1 MTKEKRKRLIY
12 NAVTFAL
19 VIAAYFILQSMIANK
34 TITRSLKGQL
44 VPICCWIVMAVSLNL
59 VIGISGELSLG
70 HAGFM
75 SVGAYTGA
83 VMSSWMLHI
92 FDVQDTT
99 LRLVIAI
106 VAGGLL
112 AGVVG
117 VLIGIPV
124 LRLRGDYLAIVT
136 LAFGEIIRNLVNVLY
151 IGVSDG
157 RLHLSFLNRDMPEGV
172 TMLVDGAKGAVKI
185 KPVSTFTAGFILILI
200 TLVIVLNLINS
211 RAGRAIKACRD
222 NRIAAESMGV
232 NVTKYKMM
240 AFVTAAVLAGMA
252 GALYGLNSSTVVPTQ
267 FTFNQ
272 SINVL
277 VFVVLGGLGN
287 VLGSVVSAALLTI
300 LPEVLR
306 AFSDYRMLAYAIVLI
321 LVMIFTNN
329 PTIRTYTDRLF
340 APVRRIAGKPAQL
353 LAENAHALFGAVGG
367 AAGGAAGGSM
377 GGMLMGV
384 LLGVLGGAAG
394 IALGSVLKGKGRNLE
409 GEGRQ
414 HE

>member
-1 MTKEKRKRLIY
+1 MTKAKRKRLIY
-12 NAVTFAL
+12 NLVTYAL
-19 VIAAYFILQSMIANK
+19 VIAAYIILQNMIGAK
-34 TITRSLKGQL
+34 TISRSLKGLL
-44 VPICCWIVMAVSLNL
+44 VPICAWIIMAVSLNL
-59 VIGISGELSLG
+59 VIGFSGELSLG

-75 SVGAYTGA
+75 SIGAYTGA
-83 VMSSWMLHI
+83 IISGWLMAA
-92 FDVQDTT
+92 FDMQDPT
-99 LRLVIAI
+99 LRLVLAI
-106 VAGGLL
+106 VGGGIAAGIF
-112 AGVVG
+112 G

-151 IGVSDG
+151 VGTADG
-157 RLHLSFLNRDMPEGV
+157 QLHFAFLNKKLPADV

-185 KPVSTFTAGFILILI
+185 KPISTFTVGFVLVMI
-200 TLVIVLNLINS
+200 TLIVVLNLVNS
-211 RAGRAIKACRD
+211 RAGRAIQATRD

-232 NVTKYKMM
+232 SVTKYKMM

-287 VLGSVVSAALLTI
+287 VLGSVISATFLTV

-306 AFSDYRMLAYAIVLI
+306 EFADYRMLVYAVVLI

-329 PTIRTYTDRLF
+329 PLIRSVFGRAV
-340 APVRRIAGKPAQL
+340 APVKGLFRGKK
-353 LAENAHALFGAVGG
+353 NSVSGG
-367 AAGGAAGGSM
+367 EA
-377 GGMLMGV
+377 
-384 LLGVLGGAAG
+384 
-394 IALGSVLKGKGRNLE
+394 
-409 GEGRQ
+409 
-414 HE
+414 

>member
-1 MTKEKRKRLIY
+1 MKMTKAKRNRLIY
-12 NAVTFAL
+12 NIVTFAL
-19 VIAAYFILQSMIANK
+19 VIIAFIVLQSMIEGK

-59 VIGISGELSLG
+59 VVGISGELSLG

-75 SVGAYTGA
+75 SVGAYTSA
-83 VMSSWMLHI
+83 VISGLLLHVYKI
-92 FDVQDTT
+92 EDTT
-99 LRLVIAI
+99 LRLVVAI
-106 VAGGLL
+106 IAGGLM
-112 AGVVG
+112 AGLIG
-117 VLIGIPV
+117 ALIGIPV

-151 IGVSDG
+151 IGTGDG
-157 RLHLSFLNRDMPEGV
+157 RLYMSFLNKKLPDGV
-172 TMLVDGAKGAVKI
+172 VMLVDGAKGAVKI
-185 KPVSTFTAGFILILI
+185 KPISTFIAGFILILI
-200 TLVIVLNLINS
+200 TLVVVLNLINS

-232 NVTKYKMM
+232 NVTKYKMT

-287 VLGSVVSAALLTI
+287 VLGSVISATFLTI
-300 LPEVLR
+300 LPEMLR
-306 AFSDYRMLAYAIVLI
+306 AFADYRMLVYAVVLI

-329 PTIRTYTDRLF
+329 PTIRSFADRLF
-340 APVRRIAGKPAQL
+340 APFKKKETKTGGDAQ
-353 LAENAHALFGAVGG
+353 
-367 AAGGAAGGSM
+367 
-377 GGMLMGV
+377 
-384 LLGVLGGAAG
+384 
-394 IALGSVLKGKGRNLE
+394 
-409 GEGRQ
+409 
-414 HE
+414 

>member
-1 MTKEKRKRLIY
+1 MTKAKRRRLIY
-12 NAVTFAL
+12 NLVTFGL
-19 VIAAYFILQSMIANK
+19 VIAAFIILQNMIAAK
-34 TITRSLKGQL
+34 TISRSLKGQL
-44 VPICCWIVMAVSLNL
+44 VPICAWIVMAVSLNL
-59 VIGISGELSLG
+59 VIGFSGELSLG

-83 VMSSWMLHI
+83 VVSGWLLNGFNME
-92 FDVQDTT
+92 DPT

-106 VAGGLL
+106 LAGGIL
-112 AGVVG
+112 AGIVG
-117 VLIGIPV
+117 ALIGIPV

-151 IGVSDG
+151 VGTADG
-157 RLHLSFLNRDMPEGV
+157 KLHFSFLNKNLPSGV

-185 KPVSTFTAGFILILI
+185 KPISTFTVGFVLILI
-200 TLVIVLNLINS
+200 TLIIVLNLVNS
-211 RAGRAIKACRD
+211 RAGRAIQATRD

-232 NVTKYKMM
+232 SVTKYKMM

-287 VLGSVVSAALLTI
+287 VLGSIISATFLTV

-306 AFSDYRMLAYAIVLI
+306 EFADYRMLVYAVVLI

-329 PTIRTYTDRLF
+329 PTTRAIANRLF
-340 APVRRIAGKPAQL
+340 SPLKKLFRGKKNSVPGGDAQ
-353 LAENAHALFGAVGG
+353 
-367 AAGGAAGGSM
+367 
-377 GGMLMGV
+377 
-384 LLGVLGGAAG
+384 
-394 IALGSVLKGKGRNLE
+394 
-409 GEGRQ
+409 
-414 HE
+414 

>member
-1 MTKEKRKRLIY
+1 MTKAKRKRLIY
-12 NAVTFAL
+12 NLVTFGL
-19 VIAAYFILQSMIANK
+19 VIGAFIILENMISSKA
-34 TITRSLKGQL
+34 ISRSLKGQL
-44 VPICCWIVMAVSLNL
+44 VPICAWIIMAVSLNL
-59 VIGISGELSLG
+59 VIGFSGELSLG

-75 SVGAYTGA
+75 SIGAYTGA
-83 VMSSWMLHI
+83 VVSGWLVAA
-92 FDVQDTT
+92 FDMQDPI
-99 LRLVIAI
+99 LRLVLAI
-106 VAGGLL
+106 LAGGIL
-112 AGVVG
+112 AGIFG

-151 IGVSDG
+151 IGTADG
-157 RLHLSFLNRDMPEGV
+157 NLHFAFLNKEMPANV

-185 KPVSTFTAGFILILI
+185 KPISTFEVGFVLILI
-200 TLVIVLNLINS
+200 TLLVVLNLVNS
-211 RAGRAIKACRD
+211 RAGRAIQATRD

-232 NVTKYKMM
+232 SVTKYKMM

-287 VLGSVVSAALLTI
+287 VLGSIISATFLTV

-306 AFSDYRMLAYAIVLI
+306 EFADYRMLVYAVVLI

-329 PTIRTYTDRLF
+329 PTTRAIADRLF
-340 APVRRIAGKPAQL
+340 APVKKLFHKDRR
-353 LAENAHALFGAVGG
+353 ET
-367 AAGGAAGGSM
+367 AGGGD
-377 GGMLMGV
+377 V
-384 LLGVLGGAAG
+384 
-394 IALGSVLKGKGRNLE
+394 K
-409 GEGRQ
+409 
-414 HE
+414 

>member
-1 MTKEKRKRLIY
+1 MTREKRRRLIY
-12 NAVTFAL
+12 NTVTFAV
-19 VIAAYFILQSMIANK
+19 VIIAFFVLQSMIEAK

-83 VMSSWMLHI
+83 VVSGFMLNALN
-92 FDVQDTT
+92 VQDTT

-106 VAGGLL
+106 VAGGLM
-112 AGVVG
+112 AGITG

-157 RLHLSFLNRDMPEGV
+157 QLKVSFLSRDMPENV

-185 KPVSTFTAGFILILI
+185 KPISTFTAGFILILI
-200 TLVIVLNLINS
+200 TLVVVLNLINS

-272 SINVL
+272 SLNVL

-287 VLGSVVSAALLTI
+287 VLGSVISATLLTV

-306 AFSDYRMLAYAIVLI
+306 AFSDYRMLAYAVVLI

-329 PTIRTYTDRLF
+329 PTIRTFTNRLF
-340 APVRRIAGKPAQL
+340 GPIKRVARKPGL
-353 LAENAHALFGAVGG
+353 LFAENAVALCGILGASAAGTFGG
-367 AAGGAAGGSM
+367 AAFGTAYGILIGIAGGAAGM
-377 GGMLMGV
+377 
-384 LLGVLGGAAG
+384 
-394 IALGSVLKGKGRNLE
+394 ALGSVLKGMNRKNE
-409 GEGRQ
+409 GEGQ
-414 HE
+414 AHE

>member
-1 MTKEKRKRLIY
+1 MTKAKRKRLIY
-12 NAVTFAL
+12 NLVTYAL
-19 VIAAYFILQSMIANK
+19 VIAAYIILQNMIGAK
-34 TITRSLKGQL
+34 TISRSLKGLL
-44 VPICCWIVMAVSLNL
+44 VPICAWIIMAVSLNL
-59 VIGISGELSLG
+59 VIGFSGELSLG

-75 SVGAYTGA
+75 SIGAYTGA
-83 VMSSWMLHI
+83 IISGWLMAA
-92 FDVQDTT
+92 FDMQDPT
-99 LRLVIAI
+99 LRLVLAIAGGGI
-106 VAGGLL
+106 VAGIF
-112 AGVVG
+112 G

-151 IGVSDG
+151 VGTADG
-157 RLHLSFLNRDMPEGV
+157 QLHFAFLNKKLPADV

-185 KPVSTFTAGFILILI
+185 KPISTFTVGFVLVII
-200 TLVIVLNLINS
+200 TLIVVLNLVNS
-211 RAGRAIKACRD
+211 RAGRAIQATRD

-232 NVTKYKMM
+232 SVTKYKMM

-287 VLGSVVSAALLTI
+287 VLGSVISATFLTV

-306 AFSDYRMLAYAIVLI
+306 EFADYRMLVYAVVLI

-329 PTIRTYTDRLF
+329 PLIRSVFGRAV
-340 APVRRIAGKPAQL
+340 APVKGLFRGKK
-353 LAENAHALFGAVGG
+353 NSVSGG
-367 AAGGAAGGSM
+367 EA
-377 GGMLMGV
+377 
-384 LLGVLGGAAG
+384 
-394 IALGSVLKGKGRNLE
+394 
-409 GEGRQ
+409 
-414 HE
+414 

>member
-1 MTKEKRKRLIY
+1 
-12 NAVTFAL
+12 
-19 VIAAYFILQSMIANK
+19 
-34 TITRSLKGQL
+34 
-44 VPICCWIVMAVSLNL
+44 MAVSLNL
-59 VIGISGELSLG
+59 VIGFSGELSLG

-75 SVGAYTGA
+75 SIGAYTGA
-83 VMSSWMLHI
+83 VVSGWLVAA
-92 FDVQDTT
+92 FDMQDPI
-99 LRLVIAI
+99 LRLVLAI
-106 VAGGLL
+106 LAGGIL
-112 AGVVG
+112 AGIFG

-151 IGVSDG
+151 IGTADG
-157 RLHLSFLNRDMPEGV
+157 NLHFAFLNKEMPANV

-185 KPVSTFTAGFILILI
+185 KPISTFEVGFVLILI
-200 TLVIVLNLINS
+200 TLLVVLNLVNS
-211 RAGRAIKACRD
+211 RAGRAIQATRD

-232 NVTKYKMM
+232 SVTKYKMM

-287 VLGSVVSAALLTI
+287 VLGSIISATFLTV

-306 AFSDYRMLAYAIVLI
+306 EFADYRMLVYAVVLI

-329 PTIRTYTDRLF
+329 PTTRAIADRLF
-340 APVRRIAGKPAQL
+340 APVRK
-353 LAENAHALFGAVGG
+353 LFHKDRRET
-367 AAGGAAGGSM
+367 AGGGD
-377 GGMLMGV
+377 V
-384 LLGVLGGAAG
+384 
-394 IALGSVLKGKGRNLE
+394 K
-409 GEGRQ
+409 
-414 HE
+414 

>member
-1 MTKEKRKRLIY
+1 MTKAKRKRLIY
-12 NAVTFAL
+12 NLVTFGL
-19 VIAAYFILQSMIANK
+19 VIGAFIILENRIAAKAIS
-34 TITRSLKGQL
+34 RSLKGQL
-44 VPICCWIVMAVSLNL
+44 VPICAWIIMAVSLNL
-59 VIGISGELSLG
+59 VIGFSGELSLG

-75 SVGAYTGA
+75 SIGAYTGA
-83 VMSSWMLHI
+83 VVSGWLVAA
-92 FDVQDTT
+92 FDMQDPI
-99 LRLVIAI
+99 LRLVLAI
-106 VAGGLL
+106 LAGGIL
-112 AGVVG
+112 AGIFG

-151 IGVSDG
+151 IGTADG
-157 RLHLSFLNRDMPEGV
+157 NLHFAFLNKEMPANV

-185 KPVSTFTAGFILILI
+185 KPISTFEVGFVLILI
-200 TLVIVLNLINS
+200 TLLVVLNLVNS
-211 RAGRAIKACRD
+211 RAGRAIQATRD

-232 NVTKYKMM
+232 SVTKYKMM

-287 VLGSVVSAALLTI
+287 VLGSIISATFLTV

-306 AFSDYRMLAYAIVLI
+306 EFADYRMLVYAVVLI

-329 PTIRTYTDRLF
+329 PTTRAIADRLF
-340 APVRRIAGKPAQL
+340 APVKKLFHKDRR
-353 LAENAHALFGAVGG
+353 ET
-367 AAGGAAGGSM
+367 AGGGD
-377 GGMLMGV
+377 V
-384 LLGVLGGAAG
+384 
-394 IALGSVLKGKGRNLE
+394 K
-409 GEGRQ
+409 
-414 HE
+414 

>member
-1 MTKEKRKRLIY
+1 MTKAKRKRLIY
-12 NAVTFAL
+12 NLVTFGL
-19 VIAAYFILQSMIANK
+19 VIGAFIILENMIAAK
-34 TITRSLKGQL
+34 AISRSLKGQL
-44 VPICCWIVMAVSLNL
+44 VPICAWIIMAVSLNL
-59 VIGISGELSLG
+59 VIGFSGELSPG

-75 SVGAYTGA
+75 SIGAYTGA
-83 VMSSWMLHI
+83 VVSGWLVAA
-92 FDVQDTT
+92 FDMQDPI
-99 LRLVIAI
+99 LRLVLAI
-106 VAGGLL
+106 LAGGIL
-112 AGVVG
+112 AGIFG

-151 IGVSDG
+151 IGTADG
-157 RLHLSFLNRDMPEGV
+157 NLHFAFLNKEMPANV

-185 KPVSTFTAGFILILI
+185 KPISTFEVGFVLILI
-200 TLVIVLNLINS
+200 TLLVVLNLVNS
-211 RAGRAIKACRD
+211 RAGRAIQATRD

-232 NVTKYKMM
+232 SVTKYKMM

-287 VLGSVVSAALLTI
+287 VLGSIISATFLTV

-306 AFSDYRMLAYAIVLI
+306 EFADYRMLVYAVVLI

-329 PTIRTYTDRLF
+329 PTTRAIADRLF
-340 APVRRIAGKPAQL
+340 APVKKLFHKDRR
-353 LAENAHALFGAVGG
+353 ET
-367 AAGGAAGGSM
+367 AGGGD
-377 GGMLMGV
+377 V
-384 LLGVLGGAAG
+384 
-394 IALGSVLKGKGRNLE
+394 K
-409 GEGRQ
+409 
-414 HE
+414 

>member
-1 MTKEKRKRLIY
+1 MKTKKARLIT
-12 NAVTFAL
+12 NAVTYGVLIAL
-19 VIAAYFILQSMIANK
+19 FIVLTVMISNN
-34 TITRSLKGQL
+34 TITRTLKGQL
-44 VPICCWIVMAVSLNL
+44 IPICSWIVMAVSLNL
-59 VIGISGELSLG
+59 VVGISGELSLG

-75 SVGAYTGA
+75 SIGAYTGA
-83 VMSSWMLHI
+83 IISGWLLAA
-92 FDVQDTT
+92 FDMQDPT
-99 LRLVIAI
+99 LRLVLAI
-106 VAGGLL
+106 LAGGII
-112 AGVVG
+112 AGIFG

-151 IGVSDG
+151 VGTADG
-157 RLHLSFLNRDMPEGV
+157 KVHFSFLNKDLPADV

-185 KPVSTFTAGFILILI
+185 KPISTFTVGFVLVLV
-200 TLVIVLNLINS
+200 TLVIVLNLVNS
-211 RAGRAIKACRD
+211 RAGRAIQATRD

-232 NVTKYKMM
+232 SVTKYKMM

-287 VLGSVVSAALLTI
+287 VLGSIISATFLTV

-306 AFSDYRMLAYAIVLI
+306 EFADYRMLVYAVVLI

-329 PTIRTYTDRLF
+329 PTTRSIANHLF
-340 APVRRIAGKPAQL
+340 APVKNLFRGKQK
-353 LAENAHALFGAVGG
+353 ESIGG
-367 AAGGAAGGSM
+367 GDA
-377 GGMLMGV
+377 
-384 LLGVLGGAAG
+384 
-394 IALGSVLKGKGRNLE
+394 K
-409 GEGRQ
+409 
-414 HE
+414 

>member
-1 MTKEKRKRLIY
+1 MTKAKRKRLIY
-12 NAVTFAL
+12 NLVTFGL
-19 VIAAYFILQSMIANK
+19 VIGAFIILENMIAAK
-34 TITRSLKGQL
+34 AISRSLKGQL
-44 VPICCWIVMAVSLNL
+44 VPICAWIIMAVSLNL
-59 VIGISGELSLG
+59 VIGFSGELSLG

-75 SVGAYTGA
+75 SIGAYTGA
-83 VMSSWMLHI
+83 VVSGWLVAA
-92 FDVQDTT
+92 FDMQDPI
-99 LRLVIAI
+99 LRLVLAI
-106 VAGGLL
+106 LAGGIL
-112 AGVVG
+112 AGIFG

-151 IGVSDG
+151 IGTADG
-157 RLHLSFLNRDMPEGV
+157 NLHFAFLNKEMPANV

-185 KPVSTFTAGFILILI
+185 KPISTFEVGFGLILI
-200 TLVIVLNLINS
+200 TLLVVLNLVNS
-211 RAGRAIKACRD
+211 RAGRAIQATRD

-232 NVTKYKMM
+232 SVTKYKMM

-287 VLGSVVSAALLTI
+287 VLGSIISATFLTV

-306 AFSDYRMLAYAIVLI
+306 EFADYRMLVYAVVLI

-329 PTIRTYTDRLF
+329 PTTRAIADRLF
-340 APVRRIAGKPAQL
+340 APVKKLFHKDRR
-353 LAENAHALFGAVGG
+353 ET
-367 AAGGAAGGSM
+367 AGGGD
-377 GGMLMGV
+377 V
-384 LLGVLGGAAG
+384 
-394 IALGSVLKGKGRNLE
+394 K
-409 GEGRQ
+409 
-414 HE
+414 

>member
-1 MTKEKRKRLIY
+1 MKMTKAKRSRLIY
-12 NAVTFAL
+12 NIVTFAV
-19 VIAAYFILQSMIANK
+19 VIIAFIALQSMIENK

-83 VMSSWMLHI
+83 VVSGLLINVYQME
-92 FDVQDTT
+92 DTT

-106 VAGGLL
+106 AAGGLL

-117 VLIGIPV
+117 ALIGIPV

-136 LAFGEIIRNLVNVLY
+136 LAFGEIIRSLVNVLY
-151 IGVSDG
+151 IGAGDG
-157 RLHLSFLNRDMPEGV
+157 RLYMSFLNKKLPDGV
-172 TMLVDGAKGAVKI
+172 VMLVDGAKGAVKI
-185 KPVSTFTAGFILILI
+185 KPISTFTAGFILILI
-200 TLVIVLNLINS
+200 TLVVVLNLINS

-287 VLGSVVSAALLTI
+287 VLGSIISAALLTI

-306 AFSDYRMLAYAIVLI
+306 AFADYRMLAYAVVLI

-329 PTIRTYTDRLF
+329 PTIRSFADRLF
-340 APVRRIAGKPAQL
+340 APFKKKESKTGGDAQ
-353 LAENAHALFGAVGG
+353 
-367 AAGGAAGGSM
+367 
-377 GGMLMGV
+377 
-384 LLGVLGGAAG
+384 
-394 IALGSVLKGKGRNLE
+394 
-409 GEGRQ
+409 
-414 HE
+414 

>member
-1 MTKEKRKRLIY
+1 MKMTKAKRNRLIY
-12 NAVTFAL
+12 NIVTFAV
-19 VIAAYFILQSMIANK
+19 VIVAFIVLQSMIANK

-75 SVGAYTGA
+75 SVGAYSGA
-83 VMSSWMLHI
+83 VVSGWLLQT

-99 LRLVIAI
+99 LRLVAAI

-112 AGVVG
+112 AGIAG

-151 IGVSDG
+151 IGVGDG
-157 RLHLSFLNRDMPEGV
+157 GLHFSFLNKDLPSGV

-185 KPVSTFTAGFILILI
+185 KPISTFTAGFILILI
-200 TLVIVLNLINS
+200 TLVVVLNLINS

-287 VLGSVVSAALLTI
+287 VLGSVISAALLTI

-306 AFSDYRMLAYAIVLI
+306 AFSDYRMLAYAVVLI

-329 PTIRTYTDRLF
+329 PLIRSWVNRMTAVFRKKEKT
-340 APVRRIAGKPAQL
+340 GGEAQ
-353 LAENAHALFGAVGG
+353 
-367 AAGGAAGGSM
+367 
-377 GGMLMGV
+377 
-384 LLGVLGGAAG
+384 
-394 IALGSVLKGKGRNLE
+394 
-409 GEGRQ
+409 
-414 HE
+414 